1 MKLRRL
7 PPLGAIRAFDAVARH
22 ASFKLAAEEIGV
34 TSTAISHQIRQLEET
49 LGQRLFIRS
58 ARAVTLTASGEIL
71 FRASENMF
79 ATLREAVT
87 LIEAAAPPDALT
99 LSTTSNFLTNWLV
112 PRLPLLHRQLP
123 DLDLRFHSS
132 TSLVDVRGT
141 MADCAI
147 RYSMQ
152 ADESLE
158 STLLWRDRF
167 VLVASPALRLQSPQ
181 DLAGLTLFH
190 IENRHVPTPEPDW
203 LHWKEA
209 FGPADLA
216 VQAGIRFDDETHA
229 IQAAIAGQGVLL
241 ASELL
246 IQYPLA
252 QGLLQIAL
260 PGALPGGN
268 YYFVTSAE
276 KATRRDVQQ
285 FRQWLLQ
292 AFNDVTL
299 SQTDTQ
305 PAQ

>member
-7 PPLGAIRAFDAVARH
+7 PPLSAIRAFDAVARH

-34 TSTAISHQIRQLEET
+34 TPTAISHQIRQLEES
-49 LGQRLFIRS
+49 LDQRLFTRS
-58 ARAVTLTASGEIL
+58 ARAVALTPAGEIL
-71 FRASENMF
+71 FRASGNMF
-79 ATLREAVT
+79 ATLREAVE
-87 LIEAAAPPDALT
+87 LIDASAQPDALT

-123 DLDLRFHSS
+123 DLELRFHSS
-132 TSLVDVRGT
+132 TSLVDVRGA

-152 ADESLE
+152 ADETLA

-167 VLVASPALRLQSPQ
+167 VLVASPALRLSSPQ

-203 LHWKEA
+203 QHWKET

-216 VQAGIRFDDETHA
+216 VLAGIRFDDETHA

-246 IQYPLA
+246 IQHPLA
-252 QGLLQIAL
+252 QGLIRIAL

-268 YYFVTSAE
+268 YYFVTSPE
-276 KATRRDVQQ
+276 KATRCDVQQ
-285 FRQWLLQ
+285 FKQWLIQ
-292 AFNDVTL
+292 AFDDVTL
-299 SQTDTQ
+299 SQISV
-305 PAQ
+305 

>member
-1 MKLRRL
+1 
-7 PPLGAIRAFDAVARH
+7 
-22 ASFKLAAEEIGV
+22 
-34 TSTAISHQIRQLEET
+34 
-49 LGQRLFIRS
+49 
-58 ARAVTLTASGEIL
+58 
-71 FRASENMF
+71 MF
-79 ATLREAVT
+79 TTLREAVT
-87 LIEAAAPPDALT
+87 LIEAGAPPDALT

-112 PRLPLLHRQLP
+112 PRLPLLHHQLP
-123 DLDLRFHSS
+123 DLELRFHSS
-132 TSLVDVRGT
+132 TSLVDVRGA

-167 VLVASPALRLQSPQ
+167 VLVASPALRLQSPE

-203 LHWKEA
+203 QHWKET
-209 FGPADLA
+209 FGPAELA

-252 QGLLQIAL
+252 QGLLHIAL

-285 FRQWLLQ
+285 FKHWLIH
-292 AFNDVTL
+292 AFNNVTL
-299 SQTDTQ
+299 SQIGAQ
-305 PAQ
+305 PAR

>member
-7 PPLGAIRAFDAVARH
+7 PPLSAIRAFDAVARR

-34 TSTAISHQIRQLEET
+34 TPTAISHQIRQLEET
-49 LGQRLFIRS
+49 LGARLFTRS
-58 ARAVTLTASGEIL
+58 ARAVTLTASGDIL
-71 FRASENMF
+71 FRASGNMF
-79 ATLREAVT
+79 ATLREAIE
-87 LIEAAAPPDALT
+87 LIDTSAQPDALT

-112 PRLPLLHRQLP
+112 PRLPLLHRQRP
-123 DLDLRFHSS
+123 DLELRFHSS
-132 TSLVDVRGT
+132 TSLVDVRGA

-152 ADESLE
+152 ADETLE
-158 STLLWRDRF
+158 STLLWHDRF
-167 VLVASPALRLQSPQ
+167 VLVASPALRLQKPQ
-181 DLAGLTLFH
+181 DLTGLTLFH

-203 LHWKEA
+203 QHWKET

-246 IQYPLA
+246 IQHPLA
-252 QGLLQIAL
+252 QGLLHIAL

-268 YYFVTSAE
+268 YYFVTSPE
-276 KATRRDVQQ
+276 KATRPDVQQ
-285 FRQWLLQ
+285 FKQWLIQ
-292 AFNDVTL
+292 AFHNVTL
-299 SQTDTQ
+299 SQTTV
-305 PAQ
+305 

>member
-49 LGQRLFIRS
+49 LGQRLFTRS

-79 ATLREAVT
+79 TTLREAVT
-87 LIEAAAPPDALT
+87 LIEAGAPPDALT

-123 DLDLRFHSS
+123 DLELRFHSS
-132 TSLVDVRGT
+132 TSLVDVRGA

-152 ADESLE
+152 ADASLE
-158 STLLWRDRF
+158 STLT
-167 VLVASPALRLQSPQ
+167 
-181 DLAGLTLFH
+181 LAGSFCAGRQPGYKAAKPAGSGRTHAFSHRKPPCANAGTGLAPL
-190 IENRHVPTPEPDW
+190 ERD
-203 LHWKEA
+203 

-216 VQAGIRFDDETHA
+216 VQTGIRFDDETHA

-252 QGLLQIAL
+252 QGLHIAL
-260 PGALPGGN
+260 PGRFPAAITILSPARKKPAAAMCNSSNSGL
-268 YYFVTSAE
+268 S
-276 KATRRDVQQ
+276 R
-285 FRQWLLQ
+285 LLM
-292 AFNDVTL
+292 T
-299 SQTDTQ
+299 
-305 PAQ
+305 